1 MGELNTNNITLLG
14 KLVGDF
20 ELDHESVGEKFYKNY
35 ISTMRDSGTEDV
47 LPVIVSEKLLE
58 STSGVSGQKVY
69 ITGRISTK
77 NITADGKKKLLIF
90 AFATYIE
97 IGNRI
102 EELQDVNVV
111 SMTGTICKPPT
122 YRETPFGRQISDI
135 IIAVNR
141 KYGRTDYVHII
152 CWGRNAL
159 WASSFAVGEKIT
171 VCGRFQSRKYVKK
184 MDDLTEDKIAYEVSV
199 SKLEIGEEGE

>member
-1 MGELNTNNITLLG
+1 MGELNTNNITLVG

-20 ELDHESVGEKFYKNY
+20 ELDHESVGEKFYRNY
-35 ISTMRDSGTEDV
+35 ISIIRDSGTEDI

-77 NITADGKKKLLIF
+77 NINADGKRKLLIF

-102 EELQDVNVV
+102 DEMQDANVV
-111 SMTGTICKPPT
+111 SMTGTICKQPI

-141 KYGRTDYVHII
+141 KYGRTDYIPCI
-152 CWGRNAL
+152 CWGRNAM

-171 VCGRFQSRKYVKK
+171 VCGRFQSRKYVKR
-184 MDDLTEDKIAYEVSV
+184 MDGLAEDKIAYEVSV
-199 SKLEIGEEGE
+199 LKLEVGEEGE